1 MELFAYILSSA
12 VIVKVLDIWWD
23 YKKNK
28 TNPLNKAV
36 CALLRDRIL
45 FLCEKYI
52 EKGTITHKQFE
63 SLMSLYENYKAL
75 GGNGFIDEE
84 VEMVTSLS
92 RTK

>member
-1 MELFAYILSSA
+1 MEIVTAVLCSSVLVKLID
-12 VIVKVLDIWWD
+12 VIWD
-23 YKKNK
+23 YIKTKK
-28 TNPLNKAV
+28 NPLNKAV

-52 EKGTITHKQFE
+52 EKGIITHKQFE
-63 SLMSLYENYKAL
+63 SLMMLYENYKAL

-84 VEMVTSLS
+84 VEMVTDLP